1 MNTLRPE
8 QISAAQKA
16 GVDSF
21 FNLAN
26 KLFEGVEKVIELNLQ
41 TARAALAETSA
52 NTARIMLAKD
62 PNEWCAVQA
71 TFAGP
76 YAEQV
81 QSYGRHLLEIASSVQ
96 AEFLQLAQARYEEH
110 NRRVQK
116 LVDDVTKSAPA
127 GSEAMIAAWKSAIT
141 SSATLSESLQ
151 RTAQQT
157 AEIAESSLKVLTE
170 AGSKVAAP
178 RTNRQVPGAT
188 TH

>member
-1 MNTLRPE
+1 MTTLRPE
-8 QISAAQKA
+8 QISTAQKA

-21 FNLAN
+21 FSLAN

-41 TARAALAETSA
+41 TAKAALAETSA

-62 PNEWCAVQA
+62 PNEWCSIQV

-81 QSYGRHLLEIASSVQ
+81 QSYGRHLLEIASSAQ

-110 NRRVQK
+110 NQRVQK
-116 LVDDVTKSAPA
+116 LVDEVTKSAPA

-157 AEIAESSLKVLTE
+157 AEIAESSLKALTD
-170 AGSKVAAP
+170 AGSKAAAS
-178 RTNRQVPGAT
+178 RTGRQASEAAR
-188 TH
+188 H

>member
-1 MNTLRPE
+1 MTTLRPE
-8 QISAAQKA
+8 QISVAQKA

-21 FNLAN
+21 FDLAN
-26 KLFEGVEKVIELNLQ
+26 TLFEGVEKVIELNLR
-41 TARAALAETSA
+41 TAKAALAETSA

-62 PNEWCAVQA
+62 PNEWGAVQA

-81 QSYGRHLLEIASSVQ
+81 QSYGRHLLEIASSAQ

-110 NRRVQK
+110 NRWVQK

-151 RTAQQT
+151 RTAQQS
-157 AEIAESSLKVLTE
+157 AGIAESSLKALTE
-170 AGSKVAAP
+170 GAAKVAAS
-178 RTNRQVPGAT
+178 RTDRQVPGT
-188 TH
+188 TRH